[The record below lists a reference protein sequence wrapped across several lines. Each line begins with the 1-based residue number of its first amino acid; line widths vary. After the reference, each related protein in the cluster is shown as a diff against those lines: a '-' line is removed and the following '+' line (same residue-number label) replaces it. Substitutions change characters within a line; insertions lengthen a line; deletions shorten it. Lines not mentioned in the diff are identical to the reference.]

1 MYINFYFVDIKKE
14 KKAYIIIYKSNKQN
28 ISFNSINTLIY
39 NKLNNLQ
46 LTNTDNSNSINY
58 HELFYIK
65 QGLSITYS
73 DEIWN
78 NLISIYLKK
87 TELIYLIDE
96 NYINNIYSSK
106 LILFLTDEYQNDIK
120 QFLINYYNSTLLFNS
135 SSANLDNL
143 SEVMITD
150 NK

>member
-14 KKAYIIIYKSNKQN
+14 KKTYIIIYKSDKQH
-28 ISFNSINTLIY
+28 ISFNNINTLIY

-46 LTNTDNSNSINY
+46 LTNTDSINY

-65 QGLSITYS
+65 QGISIIYNN
-73 DEIWN
+73 EIWN
-78 NLISIYLKK
+78 KLVSIYLKK

-96 NYINNIYSSK
+96 KYIKNIYSSEM
-106 LILFLTDEYQNDIK
+106 ILFLIDDYQNDIK
-120 QFLINYYNSTLLFNS
+120 QFLINYYNLELSFNS
-135 SSANLDNL
+135 INTSLDNL
-143 SEVMITD
+143 KEVIITD